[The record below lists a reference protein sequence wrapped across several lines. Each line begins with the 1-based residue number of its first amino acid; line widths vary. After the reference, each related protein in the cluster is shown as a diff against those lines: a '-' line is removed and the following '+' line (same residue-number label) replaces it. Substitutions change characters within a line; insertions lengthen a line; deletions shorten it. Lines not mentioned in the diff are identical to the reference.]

1 MLKVTANKI
10 NFISNNVKGFQSTNK
25 RLKLIKYFKDKIVS
39 NGFLF
44 VQETHST
51 VNDEIKWKD
60 DFKGEVFY
68 SHGKSNSCGVL
79 ICFIGSKRLFIR
91 NKLSD
96 NDGRILILDVDID
109 DENFIL
115 INLYNPNTEA
125 EQLKTLSKLTE
136 MLTKSH
142 LSQNNNIICA
152 GDFNLLFNIK
162 LESYGGNPVFKK
174 RSVGKIFELKET
186 YNLTDIWRIRNP
198 KAKQYTFRQKHVS
211 GFLQR
216 RLDYF
221 FISNNIQEF
230 ILDTNIIPAIS
241 SDHSTF

>member
-1 MLKVTANKI
+1 MANKI

-96 NDGRILILDVDID
+96 NDGRILILDVNSD
-109 DENFIL
+109 DKNFIL
-115 INLYNPNTEA
+115 VNLYNSNTEA
-125 EQLKTLSKLTE
+125 
-136 MLTKSH
+136 
-142 LSQNNNIICA
+142 
-152 GDFNLLFNIK
+152 
-162 LESYGGNPVFKK
+162 
-174 RSVGKIFELKET
+174 
-186 YNLTDIWRIRNP
+186 
-198 KAKQYTFRQKHVS
+198 
-211 GFLQR
+211 
-216 RLDYF
+216 
-221 FISNNIQEF
+221 
-230 ILDTNIIPAIS
+230 
-241 SDHSTF
+241 